1 LVKEQQ
7 RATQG
12 FVATLTQVRNHPS
25 WVLLEVAWRWLFG
38 IPAVLVVWLQA
49 SKVFASVPWQQTG
62 VQAVTVN
69 QLLTD
74 PLKASETIANFAS
87 LILPGLLH
95 VATLLAPL
103 LIVVWAIVSGIGRT
117 LVLRRMDS
125 TLQPRIGTMVALQML
140 RILPLAALFA
150 AWFFGVQ
157 ALGRWTIV
165 NPIASGGEP
174 VMMLYVGGVI
184 VLTLSLFVVSA
195 LIGWIFSLAPLLS
208 ASNGSGVSS
217 SIRDAVR
224 TGGLRSGLIEINLV
238 LGIVKIA
245 LMILALVFSACP
257 LPFETELTDAFLFN
271 WNCLVAV
278 WYFLASDFFHVARL
292 AGYLDLVRP
301 QSSANTE

>member
-1 LVKEQQ
+1 MVKEQQ

-38 IPAVLVVWLQA
+38 IPAVLIVWLQA
-49 SKVFASVPWQQTG
+49 SKVFASAPWQQTG

-95 VATLLAPL
+95 VSTWLAPL
-103 LIVVWAIVSGIGRT
+103 LIVVWAIVSGLGRT

-125 TLQPRIGTMVALQML
+125 TLQPRLGTMIALQLL

-150 AWFFGVQ
+150 TWFFGAR
-157 ALGRWTIV
+157 ALGLWTII
-165 NPIASGGEP
+165 NPIANGGEP

-184 VLTLSLFVVSA
+184 VLTLGLFVVSA

-208 ASNGSGVSS
+208 ATNGSGVGS
-217 SIRDAVR
+217 SIREALR
-224 TGGLRSGLIEINLV
+224 TGGLRSGLIEVNLV

-245 LMILALVFSACP
+245 LLILALVFSACP
-257 LPFETELTDAFLFN
+257 LPFETELTDQFLFN
-271 WNCLVAV
+271 WNCIVAV
-278 WYFLASDFFHVARL
+278 WYFLASDYFHCARL

-301 QSSANTE
+301 NGSAE

>member
-12 FVATLTQVRNHPS
+12 FVATLTQVRNHPT

-38 IPAVLVVWLQA
+38 IPAVLIVWLQA
-49 SKVFASVPWQQTG
+49 SKVFASVPWQRTG
-62 VQAVTVN
+62 VEAVTVN

-74 PLKASETIANFAS
+74 PLKASTTIANFAS
-87 LILPGLLH
+87 LVFPGLLH
-95 VATLLAPL
+95 IAAWLAPL
-103 LIVVWAIVSGIGRT
+103 LLVVWAIISGIGRT
-117 LVLRRMDS
+117 LVLRRMDA
-125 TLQPRIGTMVALQML
+125 TLRPRLGTMVALQLL

-150 AWFFGVQ
+150 VWFFGVQ
-157 ALGRWTIV
+157 SLGRWTIIEPIV
-165 NPIASGGEP
+165 NGGEP
-174 VMMLYVGGVI
+174 VMMAYVGGVI
-184 VLTLSLFVVSA
+184 FLTLGLFVVSA

-208 ASNGSGVSS
+208 ASNGFGIGSS
-217 SIRDAVR
+217 VREAVR

-245 LMILALVFSACP
+245 LLVLSLVFSACP
-257 LPFETELTDAFLFN
+257 LPFQTELSDQFLFN
-271 WNCLVAV
+271 WNCIVAV

-301 QSSANTE
+301 LSQPQD